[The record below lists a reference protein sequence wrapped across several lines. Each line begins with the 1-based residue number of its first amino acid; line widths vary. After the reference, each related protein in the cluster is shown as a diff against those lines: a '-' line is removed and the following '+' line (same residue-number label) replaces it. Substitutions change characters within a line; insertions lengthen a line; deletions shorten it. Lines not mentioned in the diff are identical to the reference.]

1 MGGYAGE
8 NCGERTQSERIMIR
22 DGNMVL
28 AEYGAGQSQ
37 VTSSLTRDSI
47 SKSSKALDQICPRQ
61 IARHSHAVST
71 SSRVMCKRI
80 RPGNFPS
87 SK

>member
-8 NCGERTQSERIMIR
+8 DCGERTQPERIMVR
-22 DGNMVL
+22 DGDMVL
-28 AEYGAGQSQ
+28 AGCGAGQSQ
-37 VTSSLTRDSI
+37 VTASLTRDPI
-47 SKSSKALDQICPRQ
+47 SKSSKALDQIRPGQ
-61 IARHSHAVST
+61 IARHYHAVST

>member
-1 MGGYAGE
+1 MGGYAGK
-8 NCGERTQSERIMIR
+8 NCGERTQPERIMIR
-22 DGNMVL
+22 DGNVVL
-28 AEYGAGQSQ
+28 AGCGAGQSQ
-37 VTSSLTRDSI
+37 MTTSLTRDFI
-47 SKSSKALDQICPRQ
+47 PKPSKALDQIRPGQ
-61 IARHSHAVST
+61 IARHPHAVST